1 MNDEKLYQEAKKINT
16 AVFQNIVYTQFMD
29 ALLGKSNELSLN
41 DSIEG
46 NQDFYNPKVDGS
58 IRLDFSTA
66 AYRYK
71 NNFENFFPHR
81 TVFLFFEYQSDK
93 ILSIFQ
99 FSDYILS

>member
-1 MNDEKLYQEAKKINT
+1 MNDEKIYQEAKKINT

-66 AYRYK
+66 AYRY
-71 NNFENFFPHR
+71 
-81 TVFLFFEYQSDK
+81 V
-93 ILSIFQ
+93 
-99 FSDYILS
+99 